1 MTISLWFYC
10 SAGGTGGHLR
20 SPPPGT
26 QLSKGIFPGNS
37 NRRPCL
43 HVFAAMPP
51 RPAPPPAQP
60 CAFMGR
66 PAQTGMCA
74 GSPAASRRVLPFGIL
89 LDVPIDT
96 ARGAC
101 TIQVGS
107 YFTSETEV
115 A

>member
-1 MTISLWFYC
+1 MVLLQCWRYWGPS
-10 SAGGTGGHLR
+10 SQ
-20 SPPPGT
+20 PPPVRSY
-26 QLSKGIFPGNS
+26 LRVFSRGIQTPAMAA
-37 NRRPCL
+37 R
-43 HVFAAMPP
+43 VAAMPP
-51 RPAPPPAQP
+51 RLAPPHARP
-60 CAFMGR
+60 CGFMGR